1 MVKCC
6 QNCTH
11 LGLEKCYTYDDVAR
25 WHSNESVVQN
35 DYFYNPVCC
44 LGHDCSKY
52 AYTGC
57 YDYEDRK

>member
-1 MVKCC
+1 MVKGC
-6 QNCTH
+6 QNCTC
-11 LGLEKCYTYDDVAR
+11 LGMVKCWTYGDIAR
-25 WHSNESVVQN
+25 WYINESSVKL
-35 DYFYNPVCC
+35 DYIYEPVCR